1 MHLQTRG
8 LILKEQSIGE
18 RDKLIT
24 VLTEDRGVLRAFVRG
39 AKAVKSKK
47 QAATTKFC
55 YAHLR
60 LATTRDSYIVEE
72 AQCIEQFFALRDNIE
87 KLALAE
93 YFLELGFVFAP
104 PEEDAHELLRVL
116 LNSMYMLA
124 NGKRPPLFLKAVTE
138 LRVLTISGY
147 APNLVACERCGT
159 FETPTMY
166 FDMEQG
172 LLYCENCA
180 PATAPFALP
189 LGVVS
194 AMRHIVFSPLR
205 ALYNFALDA
214 DLLEELSYITETC
227 LLRQAQH
234 TFKTLEFYRA
244 VCMPQNKENT
254 T

>member
-1 MHLQTRG
+1 MHLQTKG

-18 RDKLIT
+18 RDKLVT

-39 AKAVKSKK
+39 AKALKSKK

-55 YAHLR
+55 YAQLR
-60 LATTRDSYIVEE
+60 LAQTRDSYIVEE
-72 AQCIEQFFALRDNIE
+72 AQCIEQFFALRDDIE

-104 PEEDAHELLRVL
+104 PEEEARELLRVI

-124 NGKRPPLFLKAVTE
+124 KEKRPPLLLKAITE
-138 LRVLTISGY
+138 LRVLTLSGY
-147 APNLVACERCGT
+147 APNLVACEHCGT

-180 PATAPFALP
+180 AAAAPFALP

-194 AMRHIVFSPLR
+194 AMRHIVFSELH
-205 ALYNFALDA
+205 ALYNFQLDA
-214 DLLEELSYITETC
+214 ALLEELSYMTETY

-234 TFKTLEFYRA
+234 KFKTLEFFHS
-244 VCMPQNKENT
+244 VCML
-254 T
+254 